1 MIPSVKFAFSDK
13 NTISI
18 KCSFYQHENKIDKQH
33 AKHFEKQVL
42 DKDTSIVKCSVVY
55 FSGDRTVLKYIGNKL
70 KYN

>member
-42 DKDTSIVKCSVVY
+42 DKDIVKCSVVN
-55 FSGDRTVLKYIGNKL
+55 FSGDRTVLKYIGKEL

>member
-55 FSGDRTVLKYIGNKL
+55 FSGDRTVLKYIGTN
-70 KYN
+70 

>member
-42 DKDTSIVKCSVVY
+42 DKDIVKCSVVY
-55 FSGDRTVLKYIGNKL
+55 FSGD
-70 KYN
+70 